1 MTNVN
6 DYFCVACNDC
16 TCRQNEATF
25 KNLWACVGKCNKS
38 GKRKIVNIKRFS
50 VGVLLLSILI
60 LVGINEFLPI
70 ESVQIIGGMVLLSAF
85 IFSEYLYN
93 LSLRYKKKNHFE
105 EVI

>member
-6 DYFCVACNDC
+6 DYFCVQCNDC
-16 TCRQNEATF
+16 TCRENHSSI
-25 KNLWACVGKCNKS
+25 KNLWACVGTCNKT

-50 VGVLLLSILI
+50 VGIILVSILV

-70 ESVQIIGGMVLLSAF
+70 QSLQIVGGIFLISAF

-93 LSLRYKKKNHFE
+93 LSLRYKKTNRFE
-105 EVI
+105 ELA